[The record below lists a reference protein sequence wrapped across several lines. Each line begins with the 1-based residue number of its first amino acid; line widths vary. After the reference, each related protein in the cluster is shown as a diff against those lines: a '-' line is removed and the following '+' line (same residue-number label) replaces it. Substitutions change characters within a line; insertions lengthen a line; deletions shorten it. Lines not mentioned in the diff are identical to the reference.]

1 MSILPGL
8 KRNRDIAENIYTNCV
23 RRIYDMSAGAGAA
36 GSRILLN
43 MVKKVKVQ
51 QLKPEMYIHDLN
63 CGWLKHPFVTNS
75 FKIKDEE
82 VIEKIISHGIRSVY
96 IDTVKGADVDGAPTE
111 HEVRHEIQQELNDVA
126 DKKPE
131 KQNRVSLKEELVKAK
146 EIKKEAK
153 ETVQNILDDV
163 RLGKQIET
171 EKVEC
176 LVDKMLESILRN
188 PDALI
193 SLSRLREVDEYTYV
207 HSMAVCTLMISFGSH
222 LDYEPQILRD
232 VGIGA
237 MLHDIG
243 KMRVPQEI
251 LTKRNG
257 LSDDEYR
264 QIKEHVVFSRNIL
277 EETKGISQTSIL
289 LASQHHERVDGT
301 GYPQGLEGRQTSEF
315 GQAAAIADVYD
326 AMTSKRCYQRKYEP
340 TEVLKKLF
348 EWSENQY
355 NKNLVQHFIRNVGIY
370 PIGVLVR
377 MQSGLLGVV
386 LNHGEKNLLHP
397 VVRVVYDTN
406 KDRALIPYDVDL
418 SLSEADRVACHEVP
432 DRWRIYPERYM

>member
-1 MSILPGL
+1 
-8 KRNRDIAENIYTNCV
+8 
-23 RRIYDMSAGAGAA
+23 
-36 GSRILLN
+36 

-51 QLKPEMYIHDLN
+51 QLKPDMYIHDLN

-75 FKIKDEE
+75 FKIKDEK
-82 VIEKIISHGIRSVY
+82 VIEKIVSYGIRSVY
-96 IDTVKGADVDGAPTE
+96 IDTEKGADVEGAPTE
-111 HEVRHEIQQELNDVA
+111 HEVKHEIQRAMNSAA

-131 KQNRVSLKEELVKAK
+131 KQYRASLREELVKAK

-153 ETVQNILDDV
+153 ETIQNILDDV
-163 RLGKQIET
+163 RFGKQVET
-171 EKVEC
+171 EKVES
-176 LVDKMLESILRN
+176 LVEKMLESILRN

-193 SLSRLREVDEYTYV
+193 SLARLREVDEYTYV
-207 HSMAVCTLMISFGSH
+207 HSMAVCTLMISFGH
-222 LDYEPQILRD
+222 YLNYDPQILRE

-243 KMRVPQEI
+243 KMRIPQEL
-251 LTKRNG
+251 LTKRHG
-257 LSDDEYR
+257 LSDDEYS
-264 QIKEHVVFSRNIL
+264 QIKEHVIFSRMIL

-289 LASQHHERVDGT
+289 LASQHHEREDGT
-301 GYPQGLEGRQTSEF
+301 GYPQGLDGRHTSEF

-348 EWSENQY
+348 EWSENLY

-377 MQSGLLGVV
+377 LESGLLGVV
-386 LNHGEKNLLHP
+386 LNHGEKSLLHP
-397 VVRVVYDTN
+397 KVRIVYDTN
-406 KDRALIPYDVDL
+406 KDRALMPYDVDL
-418 SLSEADRVACHEVP
+418 SRSETDRVACHEEP